1 VTTVETE
8 VLIVGGGP
16 VGLALAVELGQA
28 GISVL
33 LAEADTRGSNQPR
46 AKTTHVRSMEFF
58 RRWGLAEAV
67 RAAAP
72 LPPDYPS
79 DIVFRTRFYGPDIT
93 TIHNAFNATEKGRN
107 PLYSERGQW
116 VPQYKIEQ
124 VLRETASTLPSVD
137 LRFGTRLEQIGQ
149 DAKGVTAELSDGVRV
164 RAQYAVGADGARS
177 TTRAAIGVK
186 MSGRGAYALN
196 FNIIARLPGMDAEL
210 RREPAIMYWLV
221 NKDAPCFTGPMDVD
235 DTWFF
240 GCVAKPGQT
249 SLSSDEALALMT
261 TAFGRKID
269 AEILQIDLWNAM
281 GLTADKY
288 REGRILLAGDACQ
301 LRPPFGGYGM
311 NLGLWDAMDAGWK
324 LIALLR
330 GWGGTHLLD
339 SYEAER
345 RPVHQRFVAEGI
357 HNYELVSQNLVRDK
371 MEDDGEAGAAVR
383 AELAADIQRVKP
395 REFHT
400 LGIVKGYHYENSPI
414 IVPDGTPAP
423 EDTVET
429 LIPTARPG
437 HIAPHL
443 WLEDGSSLYDHFGKG
458 FTLLVSEGGADAA
471 DFTAA
476 AKTIG
481 MPLTIAAPND
491 KRLPAL
497 YGARYAL
504 IRPDQHI
511 AWRGDA
517 FADDV
522 LDRVRGA

>member
-1 VTTVETE
+1 
-8 VLIVGGGP
+8 
-16 VGLALAVELGQA
+16 
-28 GISVL
+28 
-33 LAEADTRGSNQPR
+33 
-46 AKTTHVRSMEFF
+46 
-58 RRWGLAEAV
+58 
-67 RAAAP
+67 
-72 LPPDYPS
+72 
-79 DIVFRTRFYGPDIT
+79 
-93 TIHNAFNATEKGRN
+93 
-107 PLYSERGQW
+107 
-116 VPQYKIEQ
+116 
-124 VLRETASTLPSVD
+124 
-137 LRFGTRLEQIGQ
+137 
-149 DAKGVTAELSDGVRV
+149 
-164 RAQYAVGADGARS
+164 
-177 TTRAAIGVK
+177 
-186 MSGRGAYALN
+186 
-196 FNIIARLPGMDAEL
+196 
-210 RREPAIMYWLV
+210 
-221 NKDAPCFTGPMDVD
+221 
-235 DTWFF
+235 
-240 GCVAKPGQT
+240 
-249 SLSSDEALALMT
+249 
-261 TAFGRKID
+261 
-269 AEILQIDLWNAM
+269 
-281 GLTADKY
+281 
-288 REGRILLAGDACQ
+288 
-301 LRPPFGGYGM
+301 M

-443 WLEDGSSLYDHFGKG
+443 WLGDGSSLYDHFGKG
-458 FTLLVSEGGADAA
+458 FTLLVVEGGADAA

-491 KRLPAL
+491 KHLPAL